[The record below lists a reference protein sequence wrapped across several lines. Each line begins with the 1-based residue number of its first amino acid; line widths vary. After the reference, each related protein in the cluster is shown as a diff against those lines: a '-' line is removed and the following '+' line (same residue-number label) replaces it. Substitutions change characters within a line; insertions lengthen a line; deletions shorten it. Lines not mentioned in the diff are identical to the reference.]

1 MKQVYSAQDHLM
13 LGHLKIVLE
22 ANGIDC
28 VLRNVHLV
36 AGMGELPPIE
46 CWPELWVCDD
56 AKYAQAKTIVE
67 RALTPL
73 KSVRKSWECARCGEV
88 IEGQFLQ
95 CWNCGSSRRK
105 ELAKGKRA

>member
-1 MKQVYSAQDHLM
+1 MKQVYSAQDLLM
-13 LGHLKIVLE
+13 LGHFKIVLE

-28 VLRNVHLV
+28 VLRNVHLA

-56 AKYAQAKTIVE
+56 EKYAQAKTIVE

-105 ELAKGKRA
+105 ELATGKRA